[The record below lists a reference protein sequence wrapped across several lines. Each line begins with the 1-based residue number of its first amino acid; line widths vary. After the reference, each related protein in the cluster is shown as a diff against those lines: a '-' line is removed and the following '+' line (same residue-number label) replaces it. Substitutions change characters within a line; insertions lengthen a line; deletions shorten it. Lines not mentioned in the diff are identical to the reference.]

1 MDIVVWKMLFAVVGG
16 VRVALFGKTVIA
28 LVDRRLQKRYIDGLA
43 ETKSLQV

>member
-1 MDIVVWKMLFAVVGG
+1 
-16 VRVALFGKTVIA
+16 VIA